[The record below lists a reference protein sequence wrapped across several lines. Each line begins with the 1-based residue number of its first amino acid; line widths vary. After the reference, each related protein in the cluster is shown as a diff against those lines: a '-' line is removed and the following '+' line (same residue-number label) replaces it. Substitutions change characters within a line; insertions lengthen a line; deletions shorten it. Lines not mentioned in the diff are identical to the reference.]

1 MTQEK
6 SRVGAKDYVLAHAK
20 KCAKLQGASRN
31 AVQTLL
37 IECLRLIRRHSAA
50 DFFLRPVDE
59 GRDVAPGYYMII
71 DRHTEAMDL
80 QTIEDRIDDGTCD
93 SMAQFKILFQRIVD
107 SCVKFNQNPD
117 SLIRRD
123 LATLQKLANPII
135 ERCERKFNTQFVK
148 PLSDDLKREVSES
161 SVISVSPAHATQKQ
175 ASEKKRKRQIDSP
188 SGDLTDKKEKSDS
201 RSFNDSIQSK
211 ERKTSSTKTKLVF
224 PEIGEMYDVDDGNGV
239 YNAAFVSSF
248 REERGKVFVLFHFI
262 GWSNNYDIEL
272 PFDSPNIN
280 PIFVHT
286 RLYKCLWRTKN
297 DLFWPAK
304 VYFRASTKTDV
315 LPKDLKVFP
324 YLWME
329 PYGSI
334 STKCGVELVDKGG
347 AWVNSATIGKWDLK
361 YLTGTEIMKKLKKAV
376 EEGISDV
383 DTPPLPLSDP
393 CISGV
398 AVMKTTLSSLP
409 FKYPAD
415 NDQNNARRDLV
426 GDTHRPHSKPV
437 DGIKKNSK
445 KRRILGYED
454 KTLPSTQVQKKL
466 DLDIT
471 FQKVKSN
478 ILRHVENVADQ
489 AKDCTSDL
497 MGNALSENLKRQ
509 PLGPDYLKLREQKR
523 IQRSKEASTFMVSQL
538 AKENELLKQQ
548 LDELR
553 KQQIVSEKKGKI
565 ESVTTLKDEDI
576 MSDVTG
582 TSVDDD
588 LAIHK
593 KMLEEELN
601 KSTSLQSK
609 STLITSQFG
618 SPTNAQIINRN
629 EKESPSVRW
638 NLANIRNANSSSD
651 RYEMQAKG
659 ILAKLAALNASAQN
673 ILSNQNSDGTASSHS
688 KISPL
693 SITKVSNPKFYF
705 LKGVLLI

>member
-1 MTQEK
+1 
-6 SRVGAKDYVLAHAK
+6 VGAKDYVLAHAK

-80 QTIEDRIDDGTCD
+80 QTIEERIDDGRCD

-161 SVISVSPAHATQKQ
+161 SVISVSPSQATKKQ
-175 ASEKKRKRQIDSP
+175 SSEKKRKLRIDSP
-188 SGDLTDKKEKSDS
+188 YGDGDLTDKKEKSDS
-201 RSFNDSIQSK
+201 HSFNDSIQSK
-211 ERKTSSTKTKLVF
+211 ERKTSSTKKKLTF

-304 VYFRASTKTDV
+304 VYFRAPTKIDV
-315 LPKDLKVFP
+315 LPKDLKLFP

-329 PYGSI
+329 PYGSV

-361 YLTGTEIMKKLKKAV
+361 YLTGTEMMKKLKKAV
-376 EEGISDV
+376 EEGINDV

-393 CISGV
+393 CIAGV
-398 AVMKTTLSSLP
+398 AVMKPTLSCLP
-409 FKYPAD
+409 FQYPAD
-415 NDQNNARRDLV
+415 NDQNSARRDDV
-426 GDTHRPHSKPV
+426 GDTRRPHSKSV
-437 DGIKKNSK
+437 DEIKKSSK

-478 ILRHVENVADQ
+478 ILRHVENAADQ
-489 AKDCTSDL
+489 AKDCTSDF
-497 MGNALSENLKRQ
+497 MGNALSETLKRQ

-523 IQRSKEASTFMVSQL
+523 LQRSKESSSLMVSQL
-538 AKENELLKQQ
+538 AKENKLLKHQ

-553 KQQIVSEKKGKI
+553 KKQILTEKKEKI

-601 KSTSLQSK
+601 RSTLLQNK
-609 STLITSQFG
+609 TTLITSQFG
-618 SPTNAQIINRN
+618 SPTNAPIINRN
-629 EKESPSVRW
+629 DKESPSVRW
-638 NLANIRNANSSSD
+638 NLASIRKANSSSG

-673 ILSNQNSDGTASSHS
+673 IISNQNSDGTASSHS
-688 KISPL
+688 KISPI
-693 SITKVSNPKFYF
+693 SITKVSYSKIYL
-705 LKGVLLI
+705 LKGALLI

>member
-1 MTQEK
+1 
-6 SRVGAKDYVLAHAK
+6 VGAKDYVLAHAK